1 MARPIKIVCPTCGHE
16 WQEDLDQHQP
26 QQTLFKGQ
34 QPQTRTETYRFKCSQ
49 DGTYVIVDVEIEE

>member
-16 WQEDLDQHQP
+16 WTEDLDDHQAERTIFRGP
-26 QQTLFKGQ
+26 R
-34 QPQTRTETYRFKCSQ
+34 PQTRTETYRFKCPQ